1 MAIIKKTLFAEN
13 LDKIPTSFIDNE
25 PLSKYFNITELPE
38 TFTGG
43 KNAFLIQGSEYLV
56 PDSLIKIELKDANG
70 DVIYHEPGEGIISA
84 SVGGEPI
91 ITEYYEGVSK
101 LVSVYIYPDTAYGP
115 CTLTILGELA
125 SYDNN
130 GINTPVS
137 AGDEGYYNVKWQKE
151 INVNPSLANTT
162 KIRFYK
168 RPTASISEIL
178 SPIYKIEGDSKV
190 ASAVTQSFANIKL
203 SNLETFAGDVK
214 RIKVFRTSI
223 GDISDLDLIQD
234 ILVESKE
241 LLTTFNLSGSVV
253 GNSGIFTSE
262 VLKSQWNTGSLTAI
276 LDSSRVEAGVKLT
289 GNGNFTYTQSL
300 DLKSTNTYELN
311 LDAFY
316 SASTNS
322 NLGIY
327 LISGSTS
334 SSIGTLVGTQ
344 PTKNLLDTT
353 IPFKIDRDYPTASL
367 YFSQSQGQWHLGN
380 VSLKLSEDT
389 AFSPDEVSFITT
401 MPTVLGNETFNFKF
415 EFYDVNNNFVPVA
428 VTQSALFN
436 GGNTN
441 IGGTILLISSSTSQ
455 SLADLNRVSSSIS
468 GTIVTTSGSISGS
481 LTNISSSVSGT
492 ITTVSS
498 SVSGTITFVS
508 SSVSGS
514 ITTLSGSV
522 SQSVAFTLS
531 SSLSN
536 VKNLADGKYPG
547 VFIDGTTVFAPVIG
561 GTTGYISELFTV
573 GSTAAATIN
582 LDARTTTRKIWIGTG
597 ANGVYSD
604 TNTNVYLDSS
614 GKFSLGNKLTWN
626 GSALTVT
633 GEVVITS
640 GTTKTAIDN
649 AATAAS
655 NAQTTAD
662 GASAAAIAVDGKV
675 FTDSSGKLAKTPS
688 PSSSGLY
695 LGSTFLGYY
704 NGTAWKTYMAN
715 NGNFFLSG
723 TGTNGLSWD
732 GTTLNITGNL
742 AVGSSVP
749 NSAVSGLGSLATRNS
764 VSPSD
769 GITGLGGLATKDTV
783 AAGTDV
789 TGLGGLATK
798 STVTNAE
805 LAANAVQEGNIA
817 LGAITSG
824 KIAANAVIAEK
835 IGAGEIIAGK
845 IATNAVTAGTIAAG
859 AVTADKIT
867 VTELSA
873 LGATIGGWSIDS
885 NSIFKGTKGADDTY
899 TSTGGSITIG
909 SGWISSKN
917 FKINSSG
924 DAAFRGN
931 ITATGG
937 SFTGNVTAGGVT
949 IGTSGINVT
958 GTYGIT
964 VNALL
969 GLSIEGDRSIRGY
982 TNFREFE
989 NGREAN
995 TGANIGEQINT
1006 LFTWYTRNQNA
1017 GEGAICGIAAST
1029 GNLSF
1034 YGNGGVRAYR
1044 FTQDGGGY
1052 QTGSDRRL
1060 KDNINKLND
1069 KFGIEFINKLNPVE
1083 FVYKREPQY
1092 KKFGFI
1098 AQEVSSSLLGY
1109 DMNMGNSTIVQCD
1122 ENTKDKTLTI
1132 DYTEFIIPLVK
1143 SVQQLSAKV
1152 EELEAKLSGSI

>member
-262 VLKSQWNTGSLTAI
+262 VLKTQWNTGSLTAV

>member
-1 MAIIKKTLFAEN
+1 
-13 LDKIPTSFIDNE
+13 
-25 PLSKYFNITELPE
+25 
-38 TFTGG
+38 
-43 KNAFLIQGSEYLV
+43 
-56 PDSLIKIELKDANG
+56 
-70 DVIYHEPGEGIISA
+70 
-84 SVGGEPI
+84 
-91 ITEYYEGVSK
+91 
-101 LVSVYIYPDTAYGP
+101 
-115 CTLTILGELA
+115 
-125 SYDNN
+125 
-130 GINTPVS
+130 
-137 AGDEGYYNVKWQKE
+137 
-151 INVNPSLANTT
+151 
-162 KIRFYK
+162 
-168 RPTASISEIL
+168 
-178 SPIYKIEGDSKV
+178 
-190 ASAVTQSFANIKL
+190 
-203 SNLETFAGDVK
+203 
-214 RIKVFRTSI
+214 
-223 GDISDLDLIQD
+223 
-234 ILVESKE
+234 
-241 LLTTFNLSGSVV
+241 
-253 GNSGIFTSE
+253 
-262 VLKSQWNTGSLTAI
+262 
-276 LDSSRVEAGVKLT
+276 
-289 GNGNFTYTQSL
+289 
-300 DLKSTNTYELN
+300 
-311 LDAFY
+311 
-316 SASTNS
+316 
-322 NLGIY
+322 
-327 LISGSTS
+327 
-334 SSIGTLVGTQ
+334 
-344 PTKNLLDTT
+344 
-353 IPFKIDRDYPTASL
+353 
-367 YFSQSQGQWHLGN
+367 
-380 VSLKLSEDT
+380 
-389 AFSPDEVSFITT
+389 
-401 MPTVLGNETFNFKF
+401 
-415 EFYDVNNNFVPVA
+415 
-428 VTQSALFN
+428 
-436 GGNTN
+436 
-441 IGGTILLISSSTSQ
+441 
-455 SLADLNRVSSSIS
+455 
-468 GTIVTTSGSISGS
+468 
-481 LTNISSSVSGT
+481 
-492 ITTVSS
+492 
-498 SVSGTITFVS
+498 
-508 SSVSGS
+508 
-514 ITTLSGSV
+514 
-522 SQSVAFTLS
+522 
-531 SSLSN
+531 
-536 VKNLADGKYPG
+536 
-547 VFIDGTTVFAPVIG
+547 
-561 GTTGYISELFTV
+561 
-573 GSTAAATIN
+573 
-582 LDARTTTRKIWIGTG
+582 
-597 ANGVYSD
+597 
-604 TNTNVYLDSS
+604 
-614 GKFSLGNKLTWN
+614 
-626 GSALTVT
+626 
-633 GEVVITS
+633 
-640 GTTKTAIDN
+640 
-649 AATAAS
+649 
-655 NAQTTAD
+655 
-662 GASAAAIAVDGKV
+662 
-675 FTDSSGKLAKTPS
+675 
-688 PSSSGLY
+688 
-695 LGSTFLGYY
+695 
-704 NGTAWKTYMAN
+704 
-715 NGNFFLSG
+715 
-723 TGTNGLSWD
+723 
-732 GTTLNITGNL
+732 
-742 AVGSSVP
+742 
-749 NSAVSGLGSLATRNS
+749 LGSLATRNS